1 MKGHQFKSWIFELRE
16 ILREIKN
23 SHYFLDSWTQ
33 FNSVGS
39 FIHIFFHQERF
50 IKLFDPRIW
59 SILLSRNSQGS
70 TSNRYFTIKGVIL
83 FVVAVL
89 IYRINNRNMVERR
102 NLYLIGLLPIPM
114 NSIGPRNDTLEEAVG
129 SSNINRLIVSLLYL
143 PKGKKI
149 SESCFLNPK
158 ESTWVLPITKK
169 CSMPE
174 SNWGSRWW
182 RNWIGKKRD
191 SSCKISN
198 ETVAGIEI
206 LFKEKDI
213 KYLEF
218 LFVYYM
224 DDPIRKD
231 HDWELFDRLS
241 LRKRRNI
248 INLNSGPLF
257 EILVKHWIC
266 YLMPAFREK
275 IPIEVEGFF
284 KQQGAGSTI
293 QSNDIEHVSHL
304 FSRNRWAIS
313 LQNCAQFHMWQFR
326 QDLFVSWGK
335 NPPESDFLRNV
346 SRENLIWLDN
356 VWLVNKDRFFSKVR
370 NVSSNI
376 QYDSTRSSFV
386 QVRDSSQLKGSSDQS
401 RDHLDSI
408 SNEDSEYY
416 TLINQREIQQ
426 LKERSILWDPSFLQ
440 TERTEIESDRFPKC
454 LSGYSSMSRLFTER
468 EKQMI
473 NHLLPE
479 EIEEFLGNP
488 TRSVRSFFSDRWSEL
503 HLGSNPTERST
514 RDQKLLKK
522 QQDLSFVPSRRSENK
537 EMVNIFKIIT
547 YLQNTV
553 SIHPISSDPGC
564 DMVPKDEPDMD
575 SSNKI
580 SFLNKNPFFDLFH
593 LFHDRNR
600 GGYTLHHDFESEER
614 FQEMADLF
622 TLSITEPDLVYHK
635 GFAFSI
641 DSYGL
646 DQKQFLNEVFNSRD
660 ESKKKSLL
668 VLPPIFYEE
677 NESFYRRIRK
687 KWVRISCG
695 NDLEDPKPKIV
706 VFASNN
712 IMEAVNQY
720 RLIRNLIQIQ
730 YSTYGYIRNV
740 LNRFFLMNRSD
751 RNFEYGIQR
760 DQIGKDTLNHRTLMK
775 YTINQHLS
783 NLKKS
788 QKRWFDP
795 LIFIS
800 RTERSMNRDPDAYR
814 YKWSNGSKNFQE
826 HLEHFVSEQKSR
838 FQVVFDRLRINQY
851 SIDWSEVI
859 DKKGLSKPL
868 RFFLSKSLLFLSKLL
883 FFLSNSLPFFFV
895 SFGNIPIHR
904 SEIYIYEL
912 KGPNDQLCNQLL
924 ESIGLQI
931 VHLKKWKP
939 FLLDNHDTS
948 QKSKFLINGGTI
960 SPFLFNKIP
969 KWMIDSFHTRNNRRK
984 SFDNTDSY
992 FSMIFHDQDNWL
1004 NPVKPFH
1011 RSSLIS
1017 SFYKA
1022 NRLRFLNNPHHFC
1035 FYCNKRFPFYVEKAR
1050 INNYDFTYGQFLNIL
1065 FIRNK
1070 IFSLCVGKKKHAF
1083 WGRDTISP
1091 IESQGSNIFIP
1102 NDFPQSGGDETYN
1115 LYKSFHFPSRSDPF
1129 VRRAIYSIA
1138 DISGT
1143 PLTEGQIVN
1152 FERTY
1157 CQPLSDMNLSDSEGK
1172 NLHQYLNFNSN
1183 MGLIHTPC
1191 SENYLP
1197 SEKRKKRSL
1206 CLKKCVEKGQMYRT
1220 FQRDSAFS
1228 TLSKWNLFQTYMPWF
1243 LTSTGY
1249 KYLNLIFLDTFSD
1262 LLPILSSSPK
1272 FVSIFH
1278 DIMHGSDISWRIL
1291 QKKWCLPQWNLIREI
1306 SSKCLHNLLLSE
1318 EMIDRNNE
1326 SPLIST
1332 HLRSPNVRE
1341 FLYSILFLL
1350 LVAGYLVRTHLLFVS
1365 RASSELQTEFE
1376 KVKSLMIPS
1385 SMIELR
1391 KLLDRY
1397 PTSEPNSFWLK
1408 NLFLVALEQ
1417 LGDSL
1422 EEIRGSASG
1431 GNMLLGGGPAYGVK
1445 SIRSKKKYLN
1455 INLIDIIDLISIIPN
1470 PINRITFSRNTR
1482 HLSHTSKEIYSLIRK
1497 RKNVNGD
1504 WIDDK
1509 IESWVAN
1516 SDSIDDEEREFLV
1529 QFSTLT
1535 TEKRIDQI
1543 LLSLTHSDHLS
1554 KNDSGYQMIE
1564 QPGAIYLRYLVDIHK
1579 KYLMNYEFNTS
1590 CLAERRIFL
1599 AHYQT
1604 ITYSQTSCGANS
1616 FHFPSHG
1623 KPFSLRLALSPSRGI
1638 LVIGSIGTGR
1648 SYLVKYL
1655 ATNSYVPFITVFL
1668 NKFLDN
1674 KPKGFLIDDIDIDD
1688 SDDIDDIDIDDNDI
1702 DDSDDIDASDDID
1715 RDLDTEL
1722 ELLTMM
1728 NALTMDMMPEI
1739 DRFYI
1744 TLQFELAKA
1753 MSPCIIWIPNIHDL
1767 DVNESNYFSLGLLVN
1782 HLSRDC
1788 ERCSTRNILVIAS
1801 THIPQKVDPA
1811 LIAPNKL
1818 NTCIKIRRL
1827 LIPQQRKHLFTL
1839 SYTRGFRLEKKMF
1852 HTNGFGSITM
1862 GSNARDLVA
1871 LTNEALSIS
1880 ITQKKSII
1888 DTNTIRSV
1896 LHRQTWDLRSQ
1907 VRSVQDHGILFYQIG
1922 RAVAQNVLLSN
1933 CPVDPISIYMKKKSC
1948 NEGDSYLYKWYFE
1961 LGTSMKKLTI
1971 LLYLLSCSA
1980 GSVAQDLWSL
1990 PGPDEKNGITSYGL
2004 VENDSDLVHGLLEVE
2019 GALVGSSRTEKD
2031 CSQFDNDR
2039 VTLLLRPEPRNPL
2052 DMMQNGSCSILDQRF
2067 LYEKYESEF
2076 EEGEGEGAL
2085 DPQQIE
2091 EDLFNHIVW
2100 APRIW
2105 RPWGFLFDCIER
2117 PNELG
2122 FPYWSRSFRGKRI
2135 IYDEEDELQENDSEF
2150 LQSGTM
2156 QYQTRDRSSKEQGLF
2171 RISQFIWDPAD
2182 PLFFLFKDQPFV
2194 SVFSHRELFADEE
2207 MSKGLLTSQTD
2218 PPTSIYKRWFI
2229 KKTQEKHFELLINRQ
2244 RWLRT
2249 NSSLSNG
2256 SFRSNTLSESYQ
2268 YLSNL
2273 FLSNG
2278 TLLDQMTKTLLRKR
2292 WLFPDEMKIGF
2303 MEQEKDFPFLSRKD
2317 MWP

>member
-16 ILREIKN
+16 IVREIKN

-50 IKLFDPRIW
+50 RKLLDPRIF
-59 SILLSRNSQGS
+59 SILLLRNSQGS
-70 TSNRYFTIKGVIL
+70 TSNRYFTIKGVVL
-83 FVVAVL
+83 FVVAAL
-89 IYRINNRNMVERR
+89 LYRINNRNMVESK
-102 NLYLIGLLPIPM
+102 NLYLKGLLPIPM
-114 NSIGPRNDTLEEAVG
+114 NSIGPRNDTSEESFG
-129 SSNINRLIVSLLYL
+129 SSNINRFIVSLLYL
-143 PKGKKI
+143 TKGKKI
-149 SESCFLNPK
+149 SESCFRDPK

-169 CSMPE
+169 CIMPE
-174 SNWGSRWW
+174 SNWSSRWW

-191 SSCKISN
+191 FCCKISN
-198 ETVAGIEI
+198 ETVAGIDI
-206 LFKEKDI
+206 SFKEKDI

-218 LFVYYM
+218 IFVYYM
-224 DDPIRKD
+224 DDPIRKG
-231 HDWELFDRLS
+231 HDWELFDRRS
-241 LRKRRNI
+241 PSKRRNI
-248 INLNSGPLF
+248 INLNSGQLF
-257 EILVKHWIC
+257 EILVKDWIC
-266 YLMPAFREK
+266 YLMFAFREK

-304 FSRNRWAIS
+304 FSRNKWAIS
-313 LQNCAQFHMWQFR
+313 LQNCAQFHLWQFH

-335 NPPESDFLRNV
+335 NPHESDFLRKI
-346 SRENLIWLDN
+346 SRENWIWLDN

-386 QVRDSSQLKGSSDQS
+386 QVTDSSQLNGSSDQFI
-401 RDHLDSI
+401 DPFDSI
-408 SNEDSEYY
+408 SNEDSEYH

-426 LKERSILWDPSFLQ
+426 LKERSILWDPSFIQ
-440 TERTEIESDRFPKC
+440 TEGREIESDRFPKY
-454 LSGYSSMSRLFTER
+454 LSGYSSMPRLFTER
-468 EKQMI
+468 EKRMN

-479 EIEEFLGNP
+479 ESEEFLGNP
-488 TRSVRSFFSDRWSEL
+488 TRAIRSFFSDRWSEL

-522 QQDLSFVPSRRSENK
+522 EQDVSFVPSRRSENK
-537 EMVNIFKIIT
+537 EIVNIFKIIT

-564 DMVPKDEPDMD
+564 DMVPKDELDMD

-593 LFHDRNR
+593 LFHERKR
-600 GGYTLHHDFESEER
+600 GGYTLRHDFESEER

-646 DQKQFLNEVFNSRD
+646 DQRQFFKEVFNSRD

-687 KWVRISCG
+687 NWVRISCG
-695 NDLEDPKPKIV
+695 NYLEDPKPKRV

-730 YSTYGYIRNV
+730 FQYSPYGYIRNV
-740 LNRFFLMNRSD
+740 LNRFFLMKRPD

-760 DQIGKDTLNHRTLMK
+760 DLIGNDTLNHRTIMK
-775 YTINQHLS
+775 DTINQHLS

-788 QKRWFDP
+788 QKKWFDP
-795 LIFIS
+795 LIFLS
-800 RTERSMNRDPDAYR
+800 RTERSINRDPNAYR

-826 HLEHFVSEQKSR
+826 HLEHFVSERKSR
-838 FQVVFDRLRINQY
+838 FQVVFDRLCINQY

-859 DKKGLSKPL
+859 DKKDLSKSL
-868 RFFLSKSLLFLSKLL
+868 RFFLSKLLLFLSKLL
-883 FFLSNSLPFFFV
+883 LFLSNSLPFFFV
-895 SFGNIPIHR
+895 SFENIPIHR
-904 SEIYIYEL
+904 SEIHIYEL

-931 VHLKKWKP
+931 VHLKKLKP
-939 FLLDNHDTS
+939 FLLDDHNTS

-969 KWMIDSFHTRNNRRK
+969 KWMIDSFHTIKNRRK
-984 SFDNTDSY
+984 SFYNTDSY
-992 FSMIFHDQDNWL
+992 FSIVSHDQDNWL
-1004 NPVKPFH
+1004 NPVKPFQ

-1017 SFYKA
+1017 SFSKA

-1050 INNYDFTYGQFLNIL
+1050 LNNSDFTYGQFLTIL
-1065 FIRNK
+1065 FIHNK
-1070 IFSLCVGKKKHAF
+1070 IFSSCGGKKKHAF
-1083 WGRDTISP
+1083 LERDTISP
-1091 IESQGSNIFIP
+1091 SSIESQVSNIFIS
-1102 NDFPQSGGDETYN
+1102 NDFPQSGDERYN
-1115 LYKSFHFPSRSDPF
+1115 LYKSFHFPIRSDPL

-1143 PLTEGQIVN
+1143 PLIEGQRVN

-1157 CQPLSDMNLSDSEGK
+1157 CQTLSDMNLSDSEEK
-1172 NLHQYLNFNSN
+1172 SLHQYLNFNSN
-1183 MGLIHTPC
+1183 PGLIHTPC
-1191 SENYLP
+1191 SDKYLQ
-1197 SEKRKKRSL
+1197 RKKQSL
-1206 CLKKCVEKGQMYRT
+1206 CLKKYVDKGQMDRT

-1243 LTSTGY
+1243 FTSTGY

-1262 LLPILSSSPK
+1262 LLRILSSSQK

-1278 DIMHGSDISWRIL
+1278 DIMHGLDISWRIL
-1291 QKKWCLPQWNLIREI
+1291 QKKLCLPQRNLISEI
-1306 SSKCLHNLLLSE
+1306 ASKSLHNLLLSE
-1318 EMIDRNNE
+1318 EMIHRNNE
-1326 SPLIST
+1326 SSLIST

-1341 FLYSILFLL
+1341 VLYSILFLL
-1350 LVAGYLVRTHLLFVS
+1350 LVAGYIVRTHLLFVS
-1365 RASSELQTEFE
+1365 RAYSELQTEFE
-1376 KVKSLMIPS
+1376 KIKSLMIPS
-1385 SMIELR
+1385 YMIELR

-1397 PTSEPNSFWLK
+1397 PTSELNSFWLK

-1417 LGDSL
+1417 LGDCL
-1422 EEIRGSASG
+1422 EEIRGSG
-1431 GNMLLGGGPAYGVK
+1431 GNMLWGGDPAYGVK
-1445 SIRSKKKYLN
+1445 SIRSKKKDFK
-1455 INLIDIIDLISIIPN
+1455 INFIDIIDLISIIPN

-1497 RKNVNGD
+1497 RKNVSGD

-1516 SDSIDDEEREFLV
+1516 SDSIDDKEREFLV
-1529 QFSTLT
+1529 QFSTLRA
-1535 TEKRIDQI
+1535 EKRIDQI

-1564 QPGAIYLRYLVDIHK
+1564 QPGTIYLRYLVDIHK

-1623 KPFSLRLALSPSRGI
+1623 KPFSLRLALSPSRSI

-1674 KPKGFLIDDIDIDD
+1674 KPKGFFIDDIDIDD
-1688 SDDIDDIDIDDNDI
+1688 SDDIDASNDI
-1702 DDSDDIDASDDID
+1702 DSE
-1715 RDLDTEL
+1715 LDTEL

-1728 NALTMDMMPEI
+1728 NALTMDMMSEI

-1767 DVNESNYFSLGLLVN
+1767 DVNESNYLALGLLVN
-1782 HLSRDC
+1782 SLSRDC

-1827 LIPQQRKHLFTL
+1827 LIPQQRKHFFTL
-1839 SYTRGFRLEKKMF
+1839 SYTRGFHLEKKMF
-1852 HTNGFGSITM
+1852 HTNGFESITM
-1862 GSNARDLVA
+1862 GSSARDLVA

-1888 DTNTIRSV
+1888 DTNTIRSA

-1922 RAVAQNVLLSN
+1922 RAVAQNVLISN
-1933 CPVDPISIYMKKKSC
+1933 CPIDPISIYMKKKSC

-1961 LGTSMKKLTI
+1961 LGTSMKKFTI

-1990 PGPDEKNGITSYGL
+1990 PGPDEKNRITSYGFI
-2004 VENDSDLVHGLLEVE
+2004 ENDSDLVHGLLEVQ

-2039 VTLLLRPEPRNPL
+2039 VTLLFRSEPRDPL
-2052 DMMQNGSCSILDQRF
+2052 YMMQDGSCSIVDKRF

-2076 EEGEGEGAL
+2076 EEGEGEGVL

-2105 RPWGFLFDCIER
+2105 RPRGFLFDCIER

-2122 FPYWSRSFRGKRI
+2122 FPYLAGSFRGKRI
-2135 IYDEEDELQENDSEF
+2135 IYDEKYELQENDSEF

-2156 QYQTRDRSSKEQGLF
+2156 QYQRRDRSSKEQGFF

-2194 SVFSHRELFADEE
+2194 SVFSHREFFADEE

-2229 KKTQEKHFELLINRQ
+2229 KNTQEKHFELLIQRQ

-2256 SFRSNTLSESYQ
+2256 FFRSNTLSESYQ

-2278 TLLDQMTKTLLRKR
+2278 TLLDRMTKTLLKKR

-2303 MEQEKDFPFLSRKD
+2303 M
-2317 MWP
+2317 

>member
-1 MKGHQFKSWIFELRE
+1 MLNTGNQIKSWILELRE
-16 ILREIKN
+16 ILREVKN

-33 FNSVGS
+33 FHSV
-39 FIHIFFHQERF
+39 IPIFFDQERF
-50 IKLFDPRIW
+50 LKLFDPRIW
-59 SILLSRNSQGS
+59 SILLSRNSQGL
-70 TSNRYFTIKGVIL
+70 TSNRYFPIKGGIL
-83 FVVAVL
+83 FVAAVL
-89 IYRINNRNMVERR
+89 IYRINNRNMIERK

-114 NSIGPRNDTLEEAVG
+114 NSIGPRNDTLEESVG

-169 CSMPE
+169 CSIPE

-191 SSCKISN
+191 S
-198 ETVAGIEI
+198 
-206 LFKEKDI
+206 
-213 KYLEF
+213 
-218 LFVYYM
+218 
-224 DDPIRKD
+224 
-231 HDWELFDRLS
+231 
-241 LRKRRNI
+241 
-248 INLNSGPLF
+248 
-257 EILVKHWIC
+257 
-266 YLMPAFREK
+266 
-275 IPIEVEGFF
+275 
-284 KQQGAGSTI
+284 
-293 QSNDIEHVSHL
+293 
-304 FSRNRWAIS
+304 
-313 LQNCAQFHMWQFR
+313 
-326 QDLFVSWGK
+326 
-335 NPPESDFLRNV
+335 
-346 SRENLIWLDN
+346 
-356 VWLVNKDRFFSKVR
+356 
-370 NVSSNI
+370 
-376 QYDSTRSSFV
+376 RSSLV
-386 QVRDSSQLKGSSDQS
+386 QVTDFSQLKESSDQS

-408 SNEDSEYY
+408 SNEDSEYH
-416 TLINQREIQQ
+416 TLVNQREIQQ

-454 LSGYSSMSRLFTER
+454 LSGNSSMSRLFTER

-514 RDQKLLKK
+514 RDPKLLKK
-522 QQDLSFVPSRRSENK
+522 DQDLSFLPSRRSENK

-553 SIHPISSDPGC
+553 SIHPISSDSGC
-564 DMVPKDEPDMD
+564 D
-575 SSNKI
+575 
-580 SFLNKNPFFDLFH
+580 
-593 LFHDRNR
+593 
-600 GGYTLHHDFESEER
+600 SEER

-622 TLSITEPDLVYHK
+622 TLSITEPDLVYHN

-641 DSYGL
+641 DSYEL

-668 VLPPIFYEE
+668 VLLPIFYEE
-677 NESFYRRIRK
+677 NASFSRRIRR
-687 KWVRISCG
+687 VRISCG
-695 NDLEDPKPKIV
+695 NDLEDPQPKRV

-720 RLIRNLIQIQ
+720 RLIRNLIQIP
-730 YSTYGYIRNV
+730 YSTSGYIRNV

-760 DQIGKDTLNHRTLMK
+760 DQIGKDTLNHRTIMK
-775 YTINQHLS
+775 YRINQHLS

-788 QKRWFDP
+788 QKKWFDP
-795 LIFIS
+795 LIWIS
-800 RTERSMNRDPDAYR
+800 RTERSMNRNPDAYR

-826 HLEHFVSEQKSR
+826 HFVSEQKSR
-838 FQVVFDRLRINQY
+838 LQVMFDRLRINQY
-851 SIDWSEVI
+851 SIDWSEVMVI
-859 DKKGLSKPL
+859 DKKDLSKPL
-868 RFFLSKSLLFLSKLL
+868 PFFLSKFL
-883 FFLSNSLPFFFV
+883 FFLSNSLPFFCV

-904 SEIYIYEL
+904 SEMIYIYEL

-939 FLLDNHDTS
+939 FLLDDHDTS

-969 KWMIDSFHTRNNRRK
+969 KWIIDSFHTRNNRRK

-992 FSMIFHDQDNWL
+992 LSMIFHDQDNWL

-1035 FYCNKRFPFYVEKAR
+1035 FYWNTRFPFSVEKAR
-1050 INNYDFTYGQFLNIL
+1050 IKNYDFTYGQFLNIL
-1065 FIRNK
+1065 LIRNK
-1070 IFSLCVGKKKHAF
+1070 IFALCVGKKKHAF
-1083 WGRDTISP
+1083 GGRDTISP
-1091 IESQGSNIFIP
+1091 IESQVSNIFIP
-1102 NDFPQSGGDETYN
+1102 NDFPQSGDERYN

-1129 VRRAIYSIA
+1129 VRYSIA

-1152 FERTY
+1152 SERTY

-1191 SENYLP
+1191 SEKYLP

-1206 CLKKCVEKGQMYRT
+1206 CLKKCVEKGQMDR
-1220 FQRDSAFS
+1220 RDIAFS
-1228 TLSKWNLFQTYMPWF
+1228 ILSKWNLFQTYMPWF

-1249 KYLNLIFLDTFSD
+1249 KYLNWIFLDILSD
-1262 LLPILSSSPK
+1262 LLPILSSSL
-1272 FVSIFH
+1272 SIFH
-1278 DIMHGSDISWRIL
+1278 DIMHGSWRIL
-1291 QKKWCLPQWNLIREI
+1291 QKYFFPQSRQKIAKMISEI
-1306 SSKCLHNLLLSE
+1306 SSKCLHNLLLLSE
-1318 EMIDRNNE
+1318 EMIHRNNE

-1332 HLRSPNVRE
+1332 HLTSPNVRE
-1341 FLYSILFLL
+1341 LLYSILFLL
-1350 LVAGYLVRTHLLFVS
+1350 LLVARYLKYQD
-1365 RASSELQTEFE
+1365 SSELQTEFE

-1385 SMIELR
+1385 SIIELR

-1397 PTSEPNSFWLK
+1397 PTSEPNSFSLN

-1417 LGDSL
+1417 
-1422 EEIRGSASG
+1422 I
-1431 GNMLLGGGPAYGVK
+1431 V
-1445 SIRSKKKYLN
+1445 
-1455 INLIDIIDLISIIPN
+1455 DLISN

-1482 HLSHTSKEIYSLIRK
+1482 HLSHTSKEIFSLIRK
-1497 RKNVNGD
+1497 RKNVNGG
-1504 WIDDK
+1504 WISDK
-1509 IESWVAN
+1509 IESWVRN
-1516 SDSIDDEEREFLV
+1516 SDSMSDQQKRLLV

-1535 TEKRIDQI
+1535 TEGGIDQI
-1543 LLSLTHSDHLS
+1543 LWSLTHSDHLS

-1579 KYLMNYEFNTS
+1579 KYLLNYEFNTS

-1599 AHYQT
+1599 AQYQT
-1604 ITYSQTSCGANS
+1604 LTYSQTSCGTNS
-1616 FHFPSHG
+1616 FHLPSHG
-1623 KPFSLRLALSPSRGI
+1623 KPFSLRLALPPSRGI
-1638 LVIGSIGTGR
+1638 LVIGSVGSGR

-1655 ATNSYVPFITVFL
+1655 ATNSYVPFITLFM
-1668 NKFLDN
+1668 NKLSYN
-1674 KPKGFLIDDIDIDD
+1674 KPNDSLLDRLEKLEMELEDIDV
-1688 SDDIDDIDIDDNDI
+1688 SDDIAIA
-1702 DDSDDIDASDDID
+1702 ASDDC
-1715 RDLDTEL
+1715 DLDREL
-1722 ELLTMM
+1722 ERLTKTRRDAPPDIVLLYK
-1728 NALTMDMMPEI
+1728 MPL
-1739 DRFYI
+1739 FYLN
-1744 TLQFELAKA
+1744 LQFELAKA

-1767 DVNESNYFSLGLLVN
+1767 DVKEVNSLSLGLLVN

-1801 THIPQKVDPA
+1801 THTPQKVDPA
-1811 LIAPNKL
+1811 LIAPNQF
-1818 NTCIKIRRL
+1818 NTCIKMRKL
-1827 LIPQQRKHLFTL
+1827 LIPQKRKNFFTL
-1839 SYTRGFRLEKKMF
+1839 SSTRGFHLENKMF
-1852 HTNGFGSITM
+1852 HTHGFGSITV
-1862 GSNARDLVA
+1862 ARDLVA
-1871 LTNEALSIS
+1871 LSNEALSSS
-1880 ITQKKSII
+1880 ITQKKSIL
-1888 DTNTIRSV
+1888 DTNTIRSA

-1907 VRSVQDHGILFYQIG
+1907 VISVQDHGILFYQIG
-1922 RAVAQNVLLSN
+1922 RALAQNVLLSN
-1933 CPVDPISIYMKKKSC
+1933 CPIDPISIYLRKKSSQ
-1948 NEGDSYLYKWYFE
+1948 EGVLYKWYFD
-1961 LGTSMKKLTI
+1961 LGRSMKKLTI
-1971 LLYLLSCSA
+1971 LLYLLRCSA
-1980 GSVAQDLWSL
+1980 GSVAQDLWFL
-1990 PGPDEKNGITSYGL
+1990 PGPDEQTSYRL
-2004 VENDSDLVHGLLEVE
+2004 VENDSDLVHGLLLLLLEVE

-2052 DMMQNGSCSILDQRF
+2052 DMMQTSSTLDQSEIS
-2067 LYEKYESEF
+2067 EKYESEF

-2085 DPQQIE
+2085 DPQPIE
-2091 EDLFNHIVW
+2091 PIEKGLFNHIFCW
-2100 APRIW
+2100 APRLW
-2105 RPWGFLFDCIER
+2105 RPWAFNCIER
-2117 PNELG
+2117 PISLG
-2122 FPYWSRSFRGKRI
+2122 FSYGARSFRGKRI
-2135 IYDEEDELQENDSEF
+2135 IYEEEAEHRERDSGLQESDSEF
-2150 LQSGTM
+2150 LQNGRV
-2156 QYQTRDRSSKEQGLF
+2156 QYQTRDRSSKEQGSF
-2171 RISQFIWDPAD
+2171 GISQFIWEPAD
-2182 PLFFLFKDQPFV
+2182 PLFSLFKDQPPG
-2194 SVFSHRELFADEE
+2194 SVFSHREFFADEE
-2207 MSKGLLTSQTD
+2207 MSKGLLTD
-2218 PPTSIYKRWFI
+2218 PPTSLSKKGWSI
-2229 KKTQEKHFELLINRQ
+2229 KNTQDNHFELLINRQ
-2244 RWLRT
+2244 RC

-2278 TLLDQMTKTLLRKR
+2278 TLLDQMTKTLVRKR

-2303 MEQEKDFPFLSRKD
+2303 M
-2317 MWP
+2317 

>member
-1 MKGHQFKSWIFELRE
+1 MKRHQFKSWIFE
-16 ILREIKN
+16 LREIKN
-23 SHYFLDSWTQ
+23 SHYFLDSWIK
-33 FNSVGS
+33 FDSVGS
-39 FIHIFFHQERF
+39 FTHIFFHQERF
-50 IKLFDPRIW
+50 MKLFDPRIW
-59 SILLSRNSQGS
+59 SILLSRDSQGS
-70 TSNRYFTIKGVIL
+70 TSNRYFTIKGVVL
-83 FVVAVL
+83 LVVAVL
-89 IYRINNRNMVERR
+89 ISRINNRKMVERK
-102 NLYLIGLLPIPM
+102 NLYLMGLLPIPM
-114 NSIGPRNDTLEEAVG
+114 NSIGPRNETLEESFW

-149 SESCFLNPK
+149 SESCFMDPQ
-158 ESTWVLPITKK
+158 ESTWVLPIKKK
-169 CSMPE
+169 CIMPE
-174 SNWGSRWW
+174 SNRSSRWW
-182 RNWIGKKRD
+182 RNRIGKKRD

-206 LFKEKDI
+206 SFKEKDS

-218 LFVYYM
+218 LFLSYT

-241 LRKRRNI
+241 PRKKRNI
-248 INLNSGPLF
+248 INLNSGQLF
-257 EILVKHWIC
+257 EILGKDLIC
-266 YLMPAFREK
+266 YLMSAFREK
-275 IPIEVEGFF
+275 RPIEGEVFF
-284 KQQGAGSTI
+284 KQQGAEATI

-304 FSRNRWAIS
+304 FSRNKWGIS

-326 QDLFVSWGK
+326 QELFVSWGK
-335 NPPESDFLRNV
+335 NQHESDFLRNV

-370 NVSSNI
+370 NVLSNI
-376 QYDSTRSSFV
+376 QYDSTRSIFV

-401 RDHLDSI
+401 IDHFDSI
-408 SNEDSEYY
+408 RNEDSEYH
-416 TLINQREIQQ
+416 TLIDQTEIQQ
-426 LKERSILWDPSFLQ
+426 LKERSILLDPSFLQ

-454 LSGYSSMSRLFTER
+454 LFGSSSMSRLFTER
-468 EKQMI
+468 EKQMN

-488 TRSVRSFFSDRWSEL
+488 TRSIRSFFSDRWSEL

-514 RDQKLLKK
+514 RDQKFFKKK
-522 QQDLSFVPSRRSENK
+522 QDVSFVPSRRSENK
-537 EMVNIFKIIT
+537 EMVDIFKIIT
-547 YLQNTV
+547 YLQNTA

-580 SFLNKNPFFDLFH
+580 SFLKKNPFFDLFH
-593 LFHDRNR
+593 LFHDRNK

-622 TLSITEPDLVYHK
+622 TLSITEPDLVYHR

-646 DQKQFLNEVFNSRD
+646 DQKKFLNEVFNSRD

-668 VLPPIFYEE
+668 VLPPLFYEE

-687 KWVRISCG
+687 KSVRIYCG
-695 NDLEDPKPKIV
+695 NDLEDPKLKTA

-740 LNRFFLMNRSD
+740 SNRFFLMNRSD

-760 DQIGKDTLNHRTLMK
+760 YRIGNDTLNHITIMK

-788 QKRWFDP
+788 QKKWFDP
-795 LIFIS
+795 LIS

-814 YKWSNGSKNFQE
+814 YKCSNGSKNFQE
-826 HLEHFVSEQKSR
+826 HLEHFVSEQKNR
-838 FQVVFDRLRINQY
+838 FQVVFNRLRINQY
-851 SIDWSEVI
+851 SIDWSEAI
-859 DKKGLSKPL
+859 DKQDLSKSL
-868 RFFLSKSLLFLSKLL
+868 RFFLSKSLLFLSK
-883 FFLSNSLPFFFV
+883 SLPFLSKSLPLFFV
-895 SFGNIPIHR
+895 SIGNIPIHR
-904 SEIYIYEL
+904 SEIHIYEL

-924 ESIGLQI
+924 ESIGVQI
-931 VHLKKWKP
+931 VHLNKLKP
-939 FLLDNHDTS
+939 FLFLLDDHDTS
-948 QKSKFLINGGTI
+948 QRPKFLINGGTI
-960 SPFLFNKIP
+960 LPFLFKKIP

-992 FSMIFHDQDNWL
+992 FSMISQDRDNWL

-1022 NRLRFLNNPHHFC
+1022 NRLRFLNDPHHFW
-1035 FYCNKRFPFYVEKAR
+1035 FYCNKRFPFYVEKTR
-1050 INNYDFTYGQFLNIL
+1050 INNYDLTYGQFLNIL
-1065 FIRNK
+1065 FIRKK
-1070 IFSLCVGKKKHAF
+1070 IFSLCVGKKKHIF
-1083 WGRDTISP
+1083 LERETISP
-1091 IESQGSNIFIP
+1091 IESRVSDIFIP
-1102 NDFPQSGGDETYN
+1102 KDFPQSGDETYN
-1115 LYKSFHFPSRSDPF
+1115 LYKSFHFRSDPF

-1138 DISGT
+1138 DISAT
-1143 PLTEGQIVN
+1143 PLTEEQIVH

-1172 NLHQYLNFNSN
+1172 NLYQYLSFNSN

-1191 SENYLP
+1191 SEKYLP
-1197 SEKRKKRSL
+1197 SGKRKKRSL
-1206 CLKKCVEKGQMYRT
+1206 CLKKCVEKRQMYRI

-1228 TLSKWNLFQTYMPWF
+1228 NLSKWNLFQTYMPWF
-1243 LTSTGY
+1243 LTSTGC
-1249 KYLNLIFLDTFSD
+1249 KYLNLTLLDTFSD
-1262 LLPILSSSPK
+1262 PLPILSSSQK

-1278 DIMHGSDISWRIL
+1278 DIMHGSDISWPIP
-1291 QKKWCLPQWNLIREI
+1291 QKILPQWTLISEI
-1306 SSKCLHNLLLSE
+1306 SSKCLQNLLLSE
-1318 EMIDRNNE
+1318 EMIHRNNE
-1326 SPLIST
+1326 SPVPLIWT
-1332 HLRSPNVRE
+1332 HLRSTNARE

-1350 LVAGYLVRTHLLFVS
+1350 LVAGYLVRIHLLFVS
-1365 RASSELQTEFE
+1365 RASSELQTELE
-1376 KVKSLMIPS
+1376 KIKSLMIPS
-1385 SMIELR
+1385 YMIELR

-1397 PTSEPNSFWLK
+1397 PTSELNSFWLK
-1408 NLFLVALEQ
+1408 NLLLVALEQ

-1455 INLIDIIDLISIIPN
+1455 INLIDLISIIPN

-1482 HLSHTSKEIYSLIRK
+1482 HLSRTSKELYSLIRK

-1535 TEKRIDQI
+1535 TEKGIDQI

-1564 QPGAIYLRYLVDIHK
+1564 QPGSIYLRYLVDIHK
-1579 KYLMNYEFNTS
+1579 KYLMNYEFNRS

-1655 ATNSYVPFITVFL
+1655 TTNSYVPFITVFP
-1668 NKFLDN
+1668 NKFLDD
-1674 KPKGFLIDDIDIDD
+1674 KPKGYLIDDIDIDD
-1688 SDDIDDIDIDDNDI
+1688 SDDIDI
-1702 DDSDDIDASDDID
+1702 DDSDDIDD
-1715 RDLDTEL
+1715 DLDTEL
-1722 ELLTMM
+1722 LTMT
-1728 NALTMDMMPEI
+1728 NVLTMYMTPKI
-1739 DRFYI
+1739 DRFDI

-1767 DVNESNYFSLGLLVN
+1767 YVNESNYLSLGLLEN
-1782 HLSRDC
+1782 YLSRDC

-1827 LIPQQRKHLFTL
+1827 LIPQQRKHFFIL
-1839 SYTRGFRLEKKMF
+1839 SYTRGFHLEKKMF
-1852 HTNGFGSITM
+1852 HTNVFGSITM
-1862 GSNARDLVA
+1862 GSNARDLVV
-1871 LTNEALSIS
+1871 LINEALSIS

-1888 DTNTIRSV
+1888 ETNTIRSA

-1933 CPVDPISIYMKKKSC
+1933 CPIDPISIYMKKKSC
-1948 NEGDSYLYKWYFE
+1948 KEGDSYLYKWYFE

-1980 GSVAQDLWSL
+1980 GSVAQDLWSS
-1990 PGPDEKNGITSYGL
+1990 PGPDEKNWITSYGF

-2019 GALVGSSRTEKD
+2019 SALVGSLRTEKD
-2031 CSQFDNDR
+2031 CSQFDNNR
-2039 VTLLLRPEPRNPL
+2039 VTLLLRSEPRNQL
-2052 DMMQNGSCSILDQRF
+2052 DMMQNGSCSIVDQRF

-2076 EEGEGEGAL
+2076 EEGEGAV

-2105 RPWGFLFDCIER
+2105 RPCGNLFDCIER
-2117 PNELG
+2117 PTELG
-2122 FPYWSRSFRGKRI
+2122 FPYWGGSFRGKRI
-2135 IYDEEDELQENDSEF
+2135 IYHKEDELQENDSEF

-2156 QYQTRDRSSKEQGLF
+2156 QYQTRDRSSKEQGFF

-2182 PLFFLFKDQPFV
+2182 PFFFLFKDQPFV
-2194 SVFSHRELFADEE
+2194 SVFSRREFFADEE
-2207 MSKGLLTSQTD
+2207 MSKGLVTYQTN

-2229 KKTQEKHFELLINRQ
+2229 KNTQEKHFELLIHRQ

-2292 WLFPDEMKIGF
+2292 WLFPDEMKHLIHVTG
-2303 MEQEKDFPFLSRKD
+2303 ERFPI
-2317 MWP
+2317 P

>member
-16 ILREIKN
+16 IKN
-23 SHYFLDSWTQ
+23 SHYFLDSRTQ

-39 FIHIFFHQERF
+39 FSHIFFHQERF

-89 IYRINNRNMVERR
+89 IYRINSRNMVERK

-114 NSIGPRNDTLEEAVG
+114 NSIGPRNDTLEESVG

-191 SSCKISN
+191 SS
-198 ETVAGIEI
+198 
-206 LFKEKDI
+206 
-213 KYLEF
+213 
-218 LFVYYM
+218 
-224 DDPIRKD
+224 
-231 HDWELFDRLS
+231 
-241 LRKRRNI
+241 
-248 INLNSGPLF
+248 
-257 EILVKHWIC
+257 
-266 YLMPAFREK
+266 
-275 IPIEVEGFF
+275 
-284 KQQGAGSTI
+284 
-293 QSNDIEHVSHL
+293 
-304 FSRNRWAIS
+304 
-313 LQNCAQFHMWQFR
+313 
-326 QDLFVSWGK
+326 
-335 NPPESDFLRNV
+335 
-346 SRENLIWLDN
+346 
-356 VWLVNKDRFFSKVR
+356 
-370 NVSSNI
+370 
-376 QYDSTRSSFV
+376 
-386 QVRDSSQLKGSSDQS
+386 QLKGSSDQS
-401 RDHLDSI
+401 RDPLDSI
-408 SNEDSEYY
+408 SNEDSEYH

-454 LSGYSSMSRLFTER
+454 LSVYSSMSRLFTER

-522 QQDLSFVPSRRSENK
+522 QQDLSFVPSRRSEKK

-553 SIHPISSDPGC
+553 SIHPISSYPGC

-646 DQKQFLNEVFNSRD
+646 DQKQFLNEVFDSRD

-668 VLPPIFYEE
+668 ALPPFFYEE

-760 DQIGKDTLNHRTLMK
+760 DQIGKDTLNHRTIMK
-775 YTINQHLS
+775 YTINQHFS

-859 DKKGLSKPL
+859 DKKGLSKPF
-868 RFFLSKSLLFLSKLL
+868 RFFLSKLL

-931 VHLKKWKP
+931 VHFKKWKP
-939 FLLDNHDTS
+939 FLLDLLDDHDTS

-984 SFDNTDSY
+984 SFDNTDSD
-992 FSMIFHDQDNWL
+992 FSTIFHDQDNWL

-1050 INNYDFTYGQFLNIL
+1050 INNSDFTYGQFLNIL
-1065 FIRNK
+1065 FIHNK

-1091 IESQGSNIFIP
+1091 IESQVSNIFIP

-1172 NLHQYLNFNSN
+1172 NSHQYLNFNSN

-1191 SENYLP
+1191 SEKYLP

-1249 KYLNLIFLDTFSD
+1249 KYLNFIFLDTFSD
-1262 LLPILSSSPK
+1262 LLPILSLSSSQK

-1291 QKKWCLPQWNLIREI
+1291 QKKLCLLQWKWNLISEI
-1306 SSKCLHNLLLSE
+1306 SSKCFHNLLLSE
-1318 EMIDRNNE
+1318 ERIHRNNE

-1350 LVAGYLVRTHLLFVS
+1350 LVAGYLVCTHLLFVS
-1365 RASSELQTEFE
+1365 WASSELQTEFE

-1431 GNMLLGGGPAYGVK
+1431 GNMLLGGDPAYGVK

-1616 FHFPSHG
+1616 LNFPSHG

-1674 KPKGFLIDDIDIDD
+1674 KPKGFLIDDIDID
-1688 SDDIDDIDIDDNDI
+1688 
-1702 DDSDDIDASDDID
+1702 ASDDID
-1715 RDLDTEL
+1715 RDLHTEL
-1722 ELLTMM
+1722 EL
-1728 NALTMDMMPEI
+1728 LTMDMMPEI

-1788 ERCSTRNILVIAS
+1788 ERCSTRKILVIAS

-1827 LIPQQRKHLFTL
+1827 LIPQQRKHFFTL
-1839 SYTRGFRLEKKMF
+1839 SYTRGFRLENKMF

-1888 DTNTIRSV
+1888 DTNTIRSA

-1933 CPVDPISIYMKKKSC
+1933 CPIDPISIYMKKKSC

-1990 PGPDEKNGITSYGL
+1990 PRPDEKNGITSYGL

-2067 LYEKYESEF
+2067 LYEKNESEF

-2122 FPYWSRSFRGKRI
+2122 FPYGSRSFRGKRI
-2135 IYDEEDELQENDSEF
+2135 LYDEEDELQENDSEF

-2207 MSKGLLTSQTD
+2207 MSKGLLTSPTD
-2218 PPTSIYKRWFI
+2218 PPTSIYKRWFL

-2244 RWLRT
+2244 RWFRT

>member
-70 TSNRYFTIKGVIL
+70 ASNRYFTIKGVIL

-89 IYRINNRNMVERR
+89 IYRINSRNMVERK

-114 NSIGPRNDTLEEAVG
+114 NSIGPRNDTLEESVG

-191 SSCKISN
+191 SS
-198 ETVAGIEI
+198 
-206 LFKEKDI
+206 
-213 KYLEF
+213 
-218 LFVYYM
+218 
-224 DDPIRKD
+224 
-231 HDWELFDRLS
+231 
-241 LRKRRNI
+241 
-248 INLNSGPLF
+248 
-257 EILVKHWIC
+257 
-266 YLMPAFREK
+266 
-275 IPIEVEGFF
+275 
-284 KQQGAGSTI
+284 
-293 QSNDIEHVSHL
+293 
-304 FSRNRWAIS
+304 
-313 LQNCAQFHMWQFR
+313 
-326 QDLFVSWGK
+326 
-335 NPPESDFLRNV
+335 
-346 SRENLIWLDN
+346 
-356 VWLVNKDRFFSKVR
+356 
-370 NVSSNI
+370 
-376 QYDSTRSSFV
+376 
-386 QVRDSSQLKGSSDQS
+386 QLKGSSDQS
-401 RDHLDSI
+401 RDPLDSI
-408 SNEDSEYY
+408 SNEDSEYH

-440 TERTEIESDRFPKC
+440 TERTEIESDRFPKS

-514 RDQKLLKK
+514 RDQKWLKK
-522 QQDLSFVPSRRSENK
+522 QQDLSFVPSRRSEKK

-553 SIHPISSDPGC
+553 SIHPISSYPGC

-580 SFLNKNPFFDLFH
+580 SFLNKNPFLDLFH
-593 LFHDRNR
+593 LFHDRKR

-660 ESKKKSLL
+660 ESKKKYLL
-668 VLPPIFYEE
+668 ALPPIFYEE
-677 NESFYRRIRK
+677 NESFYRRIIK

-695 NDLEDPKPKIV
+695 NDLEDPKQKKV

-760 DQIGKDTLNHRTLMK
+760 DQIGKDTLNHKTRMK

-795 LIFIS
+795 LILIS

-814 YKWSNGSKNFQE
+814 YKWSNGSNNFQE

-859 DKKGLSKPL
+859 DKKGLSKPF
-868 RFFLSKSLLFLSKLL
+868 RFFLSKLL

-939 FLLDNHDTS
+939 FLLDDHATS

-969 KWMIDSFHTRNNRRK
+969 KWMIDSFHTRKNRRK
-984 SFDNTDSY
+984 SFANTDSY
-992 FSMIFHDQDNWL
+992 FSTIFHDQDNWL

-1011 RSSLIS
+1011 RSLLIS

-1050 INNYDFTYGQFLNIL
+1050 INNDDFTYGQFLNIL
-1065 FIRNK
+1065 FIHNK

-1091 IESQGSNIFIP
+1091 IESQVSNIFIP
-1102 NDFPQSGGDETYN
+1102 NDFPQGGGDETYN
-1115 LYKSFHFPSRSDPF
+1115 LYKSSHFPSRSDPF

-1157 CQPLSDMNLSDSEGK
+1157 CQPLSDLNLSDSEGK
-1172 NLHQYLNFNSN
+1172 NSHQYLNFNSN

-1191 SENYLP
+1191 SEKYLP

-1206 CLKKCVEKGQMYRT
+1206 FLKKYVEKGQMYRT

-1228 TLSKWNLFQTYMPWF
+1228 TLSKWNLFQTYIPWF

-1249 KYLNLIFLDTFSD
+1249 KYLNWIFLDTFSD
-1262 LLPILSSSPK
+1262 LLPIHLLPIHRLPILSSSHK

-1278 DIMHGSDISWRIL
+1278 DIMHVLDISWRIL
-1291 QKKWCLPQWNLIREI
+1291 QQKWGLPQRNPIRKI
-1306 SSKCLHNLLLSE
+1306 SSQCLHNLLLSE
-1318 EMIDRNNE
+1318 EMIHRNNE

-1350 LVAGYLVRTHLLFVS
+1350 LVAGYLVRTHLFFVS

-1422 EEIRGSASG
+1422 EEIRGSSSG
-1431 GNMLLGGGPAYGVK
+1431 GNMLLGGDPAYGVK

-1648 SYLVKYL
+1648 SYLVKHL
-1655 ATNSYVPFITVFL
+1655 ATNSYAPFITVFL

-1674 KPKGFLIDDIDIDD
+1674 KSKGFLSDDIDIDD
-1688 SDDIDDIDIDDNDI
+1688 IDIHDIDIDDIDIDA
-1702 DDSDDIDASDDID
+1702 SEDIDASDDID
-1715 RDLDTEL
+1715 RDLHTEL
-1722 ELLTMM
+1722 ELLT
-1728 NALTMDMMPEI
+1728 TDMMSEK
-1739 DRFYI
+1739 DQFSI

-1753 MSPCIIWIPNIHDL
+1753 MSPCLIWIPNIHDL

-1888 DTNTIRSV
+1888 DTNTIRSA

-1933 CPVDPISIYMKKKSC
+1933 CPIDPISIYIKKKSC

-1980 GSVAQDLWSL
+1980 GLVAQDLWSL

-2019 GALVGSSRTEKD
+2019 GALVGSSRTERD

-2067 LYEKYESEF
+2067 LYEKNESGF
-2076 EEGEGEGAL
+2076 EEGEGAL

-2105 RPWGFLFDCIER
+2105 HPWGILFDCIER
-2117 PNELG
+2117 PNGLG

-2135 IYDEEDELQENDSEF
+2135 LYDEEDELQENDSEF
-2150 LQSGTM
+2150 VQSGTM

-2229 KKTQEKHFELLINRQ
+2229 KKTQEEHFELLINRQ
-2244 RWLRT
+2244 RGFRT
-2249 NSSLSNG
+2249 TSSLSNG

-2303 MEQEKDFPFLSRKD
+2303 MEQEKDLPFLSRKG